1 MLVATVKKT
10 STEYVYED
18 GYTGD
23 KEENKNIVETT
34 NFNGEEGVAYK
45 NLISKYGMTYPLL
58 VNLMVYLE
66 DTEFCEN
73 LANSVCKNEVILGL
87 QEEEI
92 VTITKEKYQ
101 CTETDKLYYD
111 LNGKLKGTYT
121 TTGETIEVLNESKI
135 KWNRILQ
142 IRNENGWE
150 QGTNKEQIGT
160 DEDGSFKWEYNGY
173 KWTLSYLKQYE
184 SIWYIAKLTKKQLG
198 AQAEKTIDVN
208 REPIT
213 FTGKAY
219 TAEEERGPYAIDKST
234 TITYNQCTFGLLK
247 ISNWALEYER
257 VYSVYTETVEG
268 PTYQQVITNGDIEN
282 NSPDDETEDYHDYP
296 KIELSK
302 EEIGKNEYIEKCRE
316 EVNNKEEFSSSI
328 WVFPDTKSTLYT
340 KTNRILQPIE
350 YIYEKH
356 TKTKVEAEP
365 IKIIKETPEDEN
377 GFLYITGRC
386 KSVIVTK
393 NGKTKFERRYYQDKE
408 TGEYVYL
415 TDAVLGIDKGER
427 IDKKVKSEVIE
438 RANDQ
443 SYNKSGK
450 MVVPGLEISA
460 TTVMRNVRKNEW
472 DMEIEE
478 RKEEDKIK
486 AKYIYIQVDEDHI
499 KERNKKGCTISKI
512 VTIYTRKR
520 TLTKPDRIDEVQQVR
535 KELVDKFTFS
545 GLYKDN
551 QKLWE
556 DVAYYIDCT
565 YKKDE
570 IENIFIMGDGASY
583 IKAGVEWID
592 KAVFVL
598 DLFHLE
604 KYINHLNY
612 DEYLKSKLQEAIDQ
626 YDPISTENI
635 MNEAIKKIKQ
645 EIKEDE
651 QLGRNTKRLN
661 NRLKKIEN
669 TKTYLMNQWSGIEA
683 HDKYKD
689 KLTGCC
695 QEGQVHHTLSER
707 MSTDAKVWCEEG
719 IDEMSQLRAFTQNG
733 GNIYQKIIDISTQE
747 KRNKKIEAL
756 EKRIKNKAQK
766 KLFGT
771 TGVSIP
777 TLAGARDELYYELK
791 NIWYGKAV

>member
-1 MLVATVKKT
+1 M
-10 STEYVYED
+10 Y
-18 GYTGD
+18 
-23 KEENKNIVETT
+23 
-34 NFNGEEGVAYK
+34 
-45 NLISKYGMTYPLL
+45 
-58 VNLMVYLE
+58 
-66 DTEFCEN
+66 
-73 LANSVCKNEVILGL
+73 
-87 QEEEI
+87 
-92 VTITKEKYQ
+92 
-101 CTETDKLYYD
+101 
-111 LNGKLKGTYT
+111 
-121 TTGETIEVLNESKI
+121 
-135 KWNRILQ
+135 
-142 IRNENGWE
+142 
-150 QGTNKEQIGT
+150 
-160 DEDGSFKWEYNGY
+160 
-173 KWTLSYLKQYE
+173 
-184 SIWYIAKLTKKQLG
+184 SIIQK
-198 AQAEKTIDVN
+198 
-208 REPIT
+208 
-213 FTGKAY
+213 
-219 TAEEERGPYAIDKST
+219 
-234 TITYNQCTFGLLK
+234 
-247 ISNWALEYER
+247 
-257 VYSVYTETVEG
+257 
-268 PTYQQVITNGDIEN
+268 
-282 NSPDDETEDYHDYP
+282 
-296 KIELSK
+296 
-302 EEIGKNEYIEKCRE
+302 
-316 EVNNKEEFSSSI
+316 
-328 WVFPDTKSTLYT
+328 
-340 KTNRILQPIE
+340 
-350 YIYEKH
+350 IYEKNN
-356 TKTKVEAEP
+356 KILKEGLKKVLSGEDVSSLTVA
-365 IKIIKETPEDEN
+365 IKEFTDVLGKELFSEIAKQLDEIIFEDNKNKRQYEPVR
-377 GFLYITGRC
+377 FQE
-386 KSVIVTK
+386 KSLITK
-393 NGKTKFERRYYQDKE
+393 NGKTKFERRYYKDKE
-408 TGEYVYL
+408 TGEYIYL
-415 TDAVLGIDKGER
+415 TDAVLGIEKGER
-427 IDKKVKSEVIE
+427 IDKKVKAEVIE
-438 RANDQ
+438 KANDQ

-472 DMEIEE
+472 NMEIEE
-478 RKEEDKIK
+478 RKEENKIK

-499 KERNKKGCTISKI
+499 KEINKKGCTISKI
-512 VTIYTRKR
+512 VTIFTRKR
-520 TLTKPDRIDEVQQVR
+520 TLTKPDRIDKVQQVR

-556 DVAYYIDCT
+556 DVSYYIDCT

-570 IENIFIMGDGASY
+570 IENIFIMGDGATY
-583 IKAGVEWID
+583 IKAGVDWID
-592 KAVFVL
+592 KSVFVL

-612 DEYLKSKLQEAIDQ
+612 DEYLKNKLQEAIDQ

-651 QLGRNTKRLN
+651 QLGRNTTRLN

-756 EKRIKNKAQK
+756 EKRIKKKANK

-771 TGVSIP
+771 TGASIP